1 MNWLV
6 RSFFFW
12 GRFPLM
18 NPAEPDHN
26 SPPPPTRTNPD
37 LIYGLNDRPPL
48 RETLFVATQHVV
60 AVFVG
65 MVTPPLLICNAIG
78 MGSAD
83 TAFLV
88 SMSLFISGIGTL
100 IQTNQI
106 GRLGSGLL
114 SIQGTSFMFVAPVVA
129 VVRAGVASGESVPQA
144 LGSVFGIC
152 LAGAFAALFAGV
164 FIRRAH
170 LVITPLVTGTV
181 ILLIGLTLIQ
191 VGITSAGGGYSA
203 KHDGTF
209 GSGENLFLAAV
220 VVATIVALNSSR
232 HAVLRM
238 ASVVAG
244 LGVGYVAGFFLHR
257 VDLGALGRLP
267 IIMVPRPM
275 HYGLRFDLAFAP
287 PFVFLYLMTV
297 MESVGDITATSL
309 LSNEPISGPVYMRR
323 LQGGVMADGFNSMLA
338 ACFNSFPCTTYA
350 QNNGII
356 QLTGVASRYVGW
368 VVGLMLVVLGLIPSV
383 GGFIQGLP
391 QAALGG
397 ATLLMFSMVAIAG
410 IRILAS
416 VELNRRSSL
425 ILAVSLSIGL
435 GITFDP
441 EILASLP
448 TVAREV
454 LSSGI
459 SSGGM
464 CALVLNLVLP
474 QRR

>member
-1 MNWLV
+1 
-6 RSFFFW
+6 
-12 GRFPLM
+12 M
-18 NPAEPDHN
+18 NPADPDRN
-26 SPPPPTRTNPD
+26 LTPAPARTNPD

-48 RETLFVATQHVV
+48 REAHFVATQHVL

-65 MVTPPLLICNAIG
+65 IVTPPLLICSAVG
-78 MGSAD
+78 MSSTD

-88 SMSLFISGIGTL
+88 SMSLFVSGIGTL
-100 IQTNQI
+100 LQTNQI
-106 GRLGSGLL
+106 GRIGSGLL
-114 SIQGTSFMFVAPVVA
+114 SIQGTSFMFVAPVIA
-129 VVRAGVASGESVPQA
+129 VVRSGVASGESVPQA
-144 LGSVFGIC
+144 LSRVFGVC
-152 LAGAFAALFAGV
+152 FAGALIAVIVGV
-164 FIRRAH
+164 FIRRAQ

-203 KHDGTF
+203 KQDGTF
-209 GSGENLFLAAV
+209 GSGENLFLAVAV
-220 VVATIVALNSSR
+220 VTTIVVLNSSR
-232 HAVLRM
+232 YVALRM

-257 VDLGALGRLP
+257 VDLGAAIKYP
-267 IIMVPRPM
+267 IIMIPTPM
-275 HYGLRFDLAFAP
+275 RYGLRFNLAFAP
-287 PFVFLYLMTV
+287 PFVFLFLMAV
-297 MESVGDITATSL
+297 MEAVGDLTATSL
-309 LSNEPISGPVYMRR
+309 LSGEPISGPVYMRR
-323 LQGGVMADGFNSMLA
+323 LQGGVMADGFNSMIA
-338 ACFNSFPCTTYA
+338 ACFNSFPSTTYA
-350 QNNGII
+350 QNNGVI

-383 GGFIQGLP
+383 GGFIQGVP

-397 ATLLMFSMVAIAG
+397 ATLLMFSMVAVSG

-441 EILASLP
+441 QILASLP
-448 TVAREV
+448 FAARGV

-459 SSGGM
+459 ASGGM
-464 CALVLNLVLP
+464 CALFLNLVLP
-474 QRR
+474 QPR